1 MRIMEKIKEEIIR
14 FSEEYTERV
23 IKRDIARGIIPENY
37 LEGISKRQSTK
48 GGNRDDRGEN
58 NKK

>member
-1 MRIMEKIKEEIIR
+1 MRIMEKIKEEIIK

-37 LEGISKRQSTK
+37 LEGISKIQSTK
-48 GGNRDDRGEN
+48 RG
-58 NKK
+58 K